1 MSEAEEQRDGRQS
14 LAHRVP
20 DLAALELLLAVAR
33 LGSLGAAA
41 REVGVTQPAA
51 SSRLRSME
59 RQLGVA
65 LVDRSPRGSRLTD
78 AGALVTD
85 WARRVVEAAAAFDA
99 GARALRDRRDSRL
112 RVAASMTIAEYL
124 LPGWL
129 LALHAERP
137 DTAVSLL
144 AGNSAK
150 VAELLLTGEA
160 DLGFVEG
167 LNVPTGLDSTV
178 IARDRLIVVT
188 APGHPWARRRRPL
201 TAQELAGTPL
211 ILRERGSG
219 TRQVLGR
226 GARRPGPAADRA
238 VLDDGGEGVRGQRRG
253 TLGPQRTGGGG
264 GAGDAAPGQHPGRGR
279 IAPPGPTSRLADR
292 PPPHGPG
299 PRTPLPDPR
308 MTNTSGTRVARNGAP
323 SHHAPA
329 PGIAPQPPRLCPS
342 HGPFPSGATAPAQ
355 GRGERRVQPTMH
367 PHQASHRNPH
377 GSAPLTAPFQ
387 AGPLHPLRGAGN
399 CAPSHPGPA
408 PDNGPHPRPQ
418 SLRTRRRPA
427 PLRRRL

>member
-1 MSEAEEQRDGRQS
+1 MSEAEEQRRATAS

-41 REVGVTQPAA
+41 REVGITQPAA
-51 SSRLRSME
+51 SSRIRSME

-150 VAELLLTGEA
+150 VAELLLAGEA
-160 DLGFVEG
+160 DVGFVEG
-167 LNVPTGLDSTV
+167 LSVPTGLDSTV
-178 IARDRLIVVT
+178 IAHDRLIVVT
-188 APGHPWARRRRPL
+188 APGHPWARRRRPV
-201 TAQELAGTPL
+201 TATELAATPL

-219 TRQVLGR
+219 TRQVLDAALGGLAR
-226 GARRPGPAADRA
+226 PLIELSSTTAVKASAVSGAGPSVLSELAVGEELSMRRLVSIPVEGVSLHRDLRAVWPTGHRPAGPARE
-238 VLDDGGEGVRGQRRG
+238 LLSLTRG
-253 TLGPQRTGGGG
+253 
-264 GAGDAAPGQHPGRGR
+264 
-279 IAPPGPTSRLADR
+279 
-292 PPPHGPG
+292 
-299 PRTPLPDPR
+299 
-308 MTNTSGTRVARNGAP
+308 
-323 SHHAPA
+323 
-329 PGIAPQPPRLCPS
+329 
-342 HGPFPSGATAPAQ
+342 
-355 GRGERRVQPTMH
+355 
-367 PHQASHRNPH
+367 
-377 GSAPLTAPFQ
+377 
-387 AGPLHPLRGAGN
+387 
-399 CAPSHPGPA
+399 
-408 PDNGPHPRPQ
+408 
-418 SLRTRRRPA
+418 
-427 PLRRRL
+427 

>member
-1 MSEAEEQRDGRQS
+1 MSEAEEQREPAGT

-41 REVGVTQPAA
+41 REVGITQPAA

-150 VAELLLTGEA
+150 VAELLLAGEA

-167 LNVPTGLDSTV
+167 LSVPTGLDSTV
-178 IARDRLIVVT
+178 IARDRLVVVA

-201 TAQELAGTPL
+201 TPEELATTPL

-219 TRQVLGR
+219 TRQVLDAALGGLAR
-226 GARRPGPAADRA
+226 PLIELSSTTAVKASAVSGAGPSVLSELAVGEELSLRRLVSIPVEGMALRRDLRAVWPTGHRPTGPARE
-238 VLDDGGEGVRGQRRG
+238 LLSLTRG
-253 TLGPQRTGGGG
+253 
-264 GAGDAAPGQHPGRGR
+264 
-279 IAPPGPTSRLADR
+279 
-292 PPPHGPG
+292 
-299 PRTPLPDPR
+299 
-308 MTNTSGTRVARNGAP
+308 
-323 SHHAPA
+323 
-329 PGIAPQPPRLCPS
+329 
-342 HGPFPSGATAPAQ
+342 
-355 GRGERRVQPTMH
+355 
-367 PHQASHRNPH
+367 
-377 GSAPLTAPFQ
+377 
-387 AGPLHPLRGAGN
+387 
-399 CAPSHPGPA
+399 
-408 PDNGPHPRPQ
+408 
-418 SLRTRRRPA
+418 
-427 PLRRRL
+427 

>member
-1 MSEAEEQRDGRQS
+1 MSEAEGKRERTES
-14 LAHRVP
+14 LAYRVP

-41 REVGVTQPAA
+41 REVGITQPAA

-150 VAELLLTGEA
+150 VAELLLSGEA

-167 LNVPTGLDSTV
+167 LSVPTGLDSTV
-178 IARDRLIVVT
+178 IAHDRLIVVT
-188 APGHPWARRRRPL
+188 APGHPWARRGRPV
-201 TAQELAGTPL
+201 TAEELAATPL

-219 TRQVLGR
+219 TRQVLDAALGGLAR
-226 GARRPGPAADRA
+226 PLIELSSTTAVKASAVSGAGPSVLSELAVGEELALRRLVGIP
-238 VLDDGGEGVRGQRRG
+238 VEGV
-253 TLGPQRTGGGG
+253 
-264 GAGDAAPGQHPGRGR
+264 
-279 IAPPGPTSRLADR
+279 
-292 PPPHGPG
+292 
-299 PRTPLPDPR
+299 
-308 MTNTSGTRVARNGAP
+308 
-323 SHHAPA
+323 
-329 PGIAPQPPRLCPS
+329 
-342 HGPFPSGATAPAQ
+342 
-355 GRGERRVQPTMH
+355 
-367 PHQASHRNPH
+367 
-377 GSAPLTAPFQ
+377 
-387 AGPLHPLRGAGN
+387 
-399 CAPSHPGPA
+399 
-408 PDNGPHPRPQ
+408 
-418 SLRTRRRPA
+418 
-427 PLRRRL
+427 PLRRDLRAVWPTGHRPTGPARELLSLTRG